1 MEPLTGSPGAARRAP
16 IDAHPDAERTDPADA
31 QLEAVPRQPTGP
43 MRCVADPS
51 VETYLRCGRC
61 EKPICPRCL
70 IQTPVGARCRDCAQ
84 LRKLPMFQVGP
95 IDYLRGAAGGLAAG
109 VGGGLALTF
118 IQRLVPLFGFLSI
131 MFLAALG
138 YAVGTAVAKS
148 TRRKQGT
155 WLGIIAAFAVPIG
168 MGVGQGLFFII
179 NGNDPTQSLVVGFAL
194 LFRSVWGML
203 GLLVAMAIAFSRA
216 R

>member
-1 MEPLTGSPGAARRAP
+1 MESRTDS
-16 IDAHPDAERTDPADA
+16 PDAERRAPDDAETETTLVPAA
-31 QLEAVPRQPTGP
+31 GP
-43 MRCVADPS
+43 MRCAADPS

-84 LRKLPMFQVGP
+84 LRKLPMFDVRP
-95 IDYLRGAAGGLAAG
+95 LDYLRAIGGGLAAG
-109 VGGGLALTF
+109 VGGGVAL
-118 IQRLVPLFGFLSI
+118 ILLRELIPGAG
-131 MFLAALG
+131 MFFRGIFYVAILAAFG
-138 YAVGTAVAKS
+138 YGVGTAVAMS

-168 MGVGQGLFFII
+168 ISVGQALFYIVI
-179 NGNDPTQSLVVGFAL
+179 GANPAIAIAAALVPLFGSAWNL
-194 LFRSVWGML
+194 LA
-203 GLLVAMAIAFSRA
+203 LLVAMAIAFSRA

>member
-1 MEPLTGSPGAARRAP
+1 MEQVTGSSDAPRRAP
-16 IDAHPDAERTDPADA
+16 PDGPVEYARLEDA
-31 QLEAVPRQPTGP
+31 PRQPAGP
-43 MRCVADPS
+43 MRCAADPS

-95 IDYLRGAAGGLAAG
+95 IDYLRAIGGGLAAAI
-109 VGGGLALTF
+109 GGGFALVLL
-118 IQRLVPLFGFLSI
+118 REMVPGSGLFFRGIFYVAI
-131 MFLAALG
+131 LAAFG
-138 YAVGTAVAKS
+138 YGVGTAVARS

-155 WLGIIAAFAVPIG
+155 WLGIVAAFAVLL
-168 MGVGQGLFFII
+168 GLGLGYAVFYVVNGANPTIAILAGFIPLFGSAW
-179 NGNDPTQSLVVGFAL
+179 NL
-194 LFRSVWGML
+194 LA
-203 GLLVAMAIAFSRA
+203 LLVAMGIAFSRA

>member
-1 MEPLTGSPGAARRAP
+1 MEPLTGSTDADRRP
-16 IDAHPDAERTDPADA
+16 PSDGPVEYDRLEDA
-31 QLEAVPRQPTGP
+31 PRQPAGP
-43 MRCVADPS
+43 ARCAADPS

-95 IDYLRGAAGGLAAG
+95 IDYLRGIGGGLAAG
-109 VGGGLALTF
+109 VAGGLAVTF
-118 IQRLVPLFGFLSI
+118 IQRLVPIFGFLSI

-155 WLGIIAAFAVPIG
+155 WLGVVAALAVPIG
-168 MGVGQGLFFII
+168 LGLAQGLFFLV
-179 NGNDPTQSLVVGFAL
+179 NGAPPAEAFVFGFVL
-194 LFRSVWGML
+194 LFRTGWWLL
-203 GLLVAMAIAFSRA
+203 GLLLAMGIAFSRA

>member
-1 MEPLTGSPGAARRAP
+1 MEPLAGSPEADRRATP
-16 IDAHPDAERTDPADA
+16 DGPVEYSRLEDA
-31 QLEAVPRQPTGP
+31 PRQPVGP
-43 MRCVADPS
+43 MRCAADPS

-95 IDYLRGAAGGLAAG
+95 TDYLRGLFGGLAAG

-118 IQRLVPLFGFLSI
+118 IQRLVPILGFLSV

-148 TRRKQGT
+148 TRRKQGI
-155 WLGIIAAFAVPIG
+155 WLGIIAALAVPIG
-168 MGVGQGLFFII
+168 LGLGQGIFFLID
-179 NGNDPTQSLVVGFAL
+179 GAQPAEAFVLGFVL
-194 LFRSVWGML
+194 LFRTGWWLL
-203 GLLVAMAIAFSRA
+203 GLLLAMFIAFSRA